1 MENEQVDSTPKAES
15 AEEQKQS
22 IKELLAKEFE
32 GTDVEEATEEPE
44 PLEENPQTEQAEGE
58 ESDARKDEEEI
69 TNEEQE
75 EKVLEPIDAPQHWS
89 KEFKEK
95 FEKLPPEGQ
104 HIFMDRYKELESD
117 YTKKTQ
123 NLAQFRKRNEAFDE
137 LFRPFRDDFQRAG
150 MDDIAATRQ
159 LLSAHKYLRQN
170 PKEAINWLA
179 GQYGVNLS
187 EVTANDTAEDDYASD
202 PQIKEMRQQIAQLQ
216 NTLKTNAQV
225 QQQNEVAT
233 TQSLIDDFA
242 NAKDPDGNLKH
253 PHFEAVRE
261 TMGRFVKSGEA
272 KSLDDAYDKAIYA
285 IPEIRQKM
293 LDNYAQKK
301 VTTEVKTDAVKKAKK
316 AQRSTVRGSG
326 SPSKQQ
332 IPSNLSVRETLNLT
346 LKQLGER

>member
-1 MENEQVDSTPKAES
+1 MHNLEN
-15 AEEQKQS
+15 
-22 IKELLAKEFE
+22 
-32 GTDVEEATEEPE
+32 
-44 PLEENPQTEQAEGE
+44 
-58 ESDARKDEEEI
+58 
-69 TNEEQE
+69 
-75 EKVLEPIDAPQHWS
+75 
-89 KEFKEK
+89 
-95 FEKLPPEGQ
+95 
-104 HIFMDRYKELESD
+104 
-117 YTKKTQ
+117 
-123 NLAQFRKRNEAFDE
+123 
-137 LFRPFRDDFQRAG
+137 
-150 MDDIAATRQ
+150 ATR
-159 LLSAHKYLRQN
+159 HLRQN

-253 PHFEAVRE
+253 PHFEA
-261 TMGRFVKSGEA
+261 
-272 KSLDDAYDKAIYA
+272 
-285 IPEIRQKM
+285 
-293 LDNYAQKK
+293 
-301 VTTEVKTDAVKKAKK
+301 AVKKAKK